1 MIQRS
6 GEAFAMPEVDLQKI
20 PDAIQ
25 SGLRSTRE
33 MIEEYPA
40 SAVFAAFGVG
50 LGMGVG
56 LAVLMGCTSMFAPP
70 PARHRYW

>member
-6 GEAFAMPEVDLQKI
+6 GETFAMPEMNLEKI
-20 PDAIQ
+20 PEAIQ
-25 SGLRSTRE
+25 SGLRSSRE

-40 SAVFAAFGVG
+40 TAVFAAFGVG

-56 LAVLMGCTSMFAPP
+56 LAVLMGCSSMFSPP